1 MPVIRDV
8 MPAFELFQPTSIADT
23 VGLLQRH
30 ANSWLM
36 AGGLDSF
43 DWLKD
48 RIKRPEV
55 VIDLGGVSELR
66 GIREADDGLEI
77 GANTSLTV
85 CSGSVNVGPANE
97 APETSASSAARESTS
112 DRGMRSD

>member
-30 ANSWLM
+30 DNTWLM

-43 DWLKD
+43 DWWKD
-48 RIKRPEV
+48 RIKEPAV
-55 VIDLGGVSELR
+55 VIDLGTGAHEEPFGAR
-66 GIREADDGLEI
+66 GIECQCAK
-77 GANTSLTV
+77 
-85 CSGSVNVGPANE
+85 
-97 APETSASSAARESTS
+97 
-112 DRGMRSD
+112 RSR